1 MTYEVDYPMLGV
13 MIISGI
19 IMIVFFY
26 TAAAILTIEIPSEEK
41 CQNITGYEMQENVY
55 AEKYFCE
62 FNETGW
68 HLNKTK
74 FREALSKM
82 EDWIT

>member
-1 MTYEVDYPMLGV
+1 MNYGLLALMLGIGILLLAGV
-13 MIISGI
+13 SIIAVGTTMNDLS
-19 IMIVFFY
+19 VP
-26 TAAAILTIEIPSEEK
+26 TEEK
-41 CQNITGYEMQENVY
+41 CQSIYGYGSAEKIY

-74 FREALSKM
+74 FKKAFNNI
-82 EDWIT
+82 DAWTT

>member
-1 MTYEVDYPMLGV
+1 MNYKIDWQVFGV
-13 MIISGI
+13 LFVTGI
-19 IMIVFFY
+19 ITIVVFY
-26 TAAAILTIEIPSEEK
+26 TSMAIINIEIPSEMK
-41 CQNITGYEMQENVY
+41 CQSIYGDGMSEKKY

-74 FREALSKM
+74 FLEALSRV
-82 EDWIT
+82 DGLVT

>member
-1 MTYEVDYPMLGV
+1 
-13 MIISGI
+13 
-19 IMIVFFY
+19 MIVFFY
-26 TAAAILTIEIPSEEK
+26 TSMAILNTEIPSEEK
-41 CQNITGYEMQENVY
+41 CQSIYGYGQQEKKY

-74 FREALSKM
+74 FVDAMSKTNG
-82 EDWIT
+82 WVT